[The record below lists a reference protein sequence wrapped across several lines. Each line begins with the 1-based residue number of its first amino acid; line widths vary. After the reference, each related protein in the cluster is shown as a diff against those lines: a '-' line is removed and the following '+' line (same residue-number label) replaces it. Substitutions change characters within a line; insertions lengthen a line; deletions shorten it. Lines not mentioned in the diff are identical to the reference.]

1 MRPLRL
7 PFRRGRLF
15 IWSPTARLILASNLA
30 GLLVLIAGALVLNEV
45 RSTLVQAR
53 KESLRE
59 MGEIISSF
67 ITETATDTLPYDD
80 DRLCS
85 TSDKASYQLK
95 RDPAADIRR
104 PRGCGYF
111 PRWARASPT
120 PSCCATRSTR
130 PSCRT

>member
-15 IWSPTARLILASNLA
+15 IWLPTARLILASNLA
-30 GLLVLIAGALVLNEV
+30 GLWCVAPALVLNEV
-45 RSTLVQAR
+45 RWTLVQAR

-67 ITETATDTLPYDD
+67 LTETATDTLPYDD
-80 DRLCS
+80 ETPVLDEQ
-85 TSDKASYQLK
+85 KASYQLE
-95 RDPAADIRR
+95 RIALQTSGASRLRIFSPLGQSVADSKLLR
-104 PRGCGYF
+104 
-111 PRWARASPT
+111 
-120 PSCCATRSTR
+120 TRSTR